1 MAGSVDPV
9 ASAARTRATTASWA
23 RASAVRAEDAEKASA
38 PNRSVWPGSCAM
50 SLMAPRKA
58 DSPSARSP
66 VLSAAGSESATPTV
80 VIFALRLPPA
90 STRAAGKALL
100 RAWGVRMIGS
110 AVPVPSMA
118 RTAVAW
124 ACALPAITTQST
136 LPAPAAAVRASVM
149 GLVSAPSL

>member
-1 MAGSVDPV
+1 
-9 ASAARTRATTASWA
+9 
-23 RASAVRAEDAEKASA
+23 
-38 PNRSVWPGSCAM
+38 
-50 SLMAPRKA
+50 
-58 DSPSARSP
+58 
-66 VLSAAGSESATPTV
+66 
-80 VIFALRLPPA
+80 
-90 STRAAGKALL
+90 
-100 RAWGVRMIGS
+100 MIGS